1 MPRTRSTITPAK
13 APKVAEASRLS
24 SSQNQKQDASAT
36 LSPAPKRRNIPAQGN
51 ALGNRPPKNPSP
63 EGAAQGW
70 RIVKLEDV
78 ADIRSG
84 NGFPIKYQGRTEG
97 EFPFFKVGDISRNWQ
112 KGMITLTNGE
122 HCLTQAEVKAI
133 RAKTLPEGSVVFAKI
148 GAAVALN
155 RRAILGVESLVDNN
169 VMALVPSAKT
179 TSRFLFYFMCQV
191 DLGTSTRGGAVPSLR
206 RGDVADLEIP
216 LPPLPEQRRIVAR
229 IEELFSRL
237 DAGVAA
243 LRHAKAQLQ
252 RYRQSVLAAA
262 VTGQLTQALREQK
275 VAEASRL
282 SSSPNDQ
289 RQDASATFPSESAE
303 NLLKRILEQRR
314 ERWNGNGKYNEPER
328 PDVARMPE
336 IPTSWKWAR
345 LDALCAIGSGMSV
358 SKNRK
363 HKNPVVV
370 PYLRVANV
378 QRGRLVL
385 DEVKRMEIERDRLAD
400 LSLKAGDVLFN
411 EGGDRDKLGRGWVWD
426 GQIEPCITQNHVF
439 RASPFDPEALL
450 PRFLSHWG
458 NIFGQQFFLDEG
470 TQTTNLA
477 SINKGVLSS
486 FPVPIPPIAEQHQI
500 VAEVEARTTAIDH
513 LEAELDRQIS
523 RASRLRQSILTKAFA
538 GELTPPAAKIKS
550 HVLAYAEL
558 LGAIGNEESD
568 EEFIKALEEL
578 T

>member
-1 MPRTRSTITPAK
+1 MSRSPDPFLVLGNSAAK
-13 APKVAEASRLS
+13 RSSAPKG
-24 SSQNQKQDASAT
+24 
-36 LSPAPKRRNIPAQGN
+36 RNIPAQGI
-51 ALGNRPPKNPSP
+51 ALGNRPPTNPSP

-133 RAKTLPEGSVVFAKI
+133 RAKTLPAGSVVFAKI

-169 VMALVPSAKT
+169 VMALVPSTKT

-191 DLGTSTRGGAVPSLR
+191 DLGASTRGGAVPSLR

-262 VTGQLTQALREQK
+262 VTGQLTQAWREQHPDTEP
-275 VAEASRL
+275 AE
-282 SSSPNDQ
+282 
-289 RQDASATFPSESAE
+289 E
-303 NLLKRILEQRR
+303 LLKRILRHRR
-314 ERWNGNGKYNEPER
+314 EQWSRKGNYSEPDA
-328 PDVARMPE
+328 PDISKMPE
-336 IPTSWKWAR
+336 IPTDWKWAR
-345 LDALCAIGSGMSV
+345 LDSICAIGSGMSV

-363 HKNPVVV
+363 HKNSLEV

-378 QRGRLVL
+378 QRGHLVL
-385 DEVKRMEIERDRLAD
+385 NEVKRMEIEKDRLPD
-400 LSLKAGDVLFN
+400 LALKEGDVLFN
-411 EGGDRDKLGRGWVWD
+411 EGGDRDKLGRGWVWE
-426 GQIEPCITQNHVF
+426 GQIETCITQNHVF
-439 RASPFDPEALL
+439 RASAYDLEATL
-450 PRFLSHWG
+450 PKFLSYWG

-486 FPVPIPPIAEQHQI
+486 FPIPIP
-500 VAEVEARTTAIDH
+500 
-513 LEAELDRQIS
+513 
-523 RASRLRQSILTKAFA
+523 
-538 GELTPPAAKIKS
+538 
-550 HVLAYAEL
+550 
-558 LGAIGNEESD
+558 
-568 EEFIKALEEL
+568 
-578 T
+578 